1 MNHDDELFHRAVAQW
16 RERDGR
22 YIPPA
27 LMNMA
32 MARARTARG
41 RAARDFFRGLVKR
54 RRRQQRVRVVVIRP
68 HRTA

>member
-22 YIPPA
+22 YIPPD

-32 MARARTARG
+32 MARARTMRART
-41 RAARDFFRGLVKR
+41 ARDMLRSLVKLR
-54 RRRQQRVRVVVIRP
+54 RRRQRVRVVVIRP

>member
-32 MARARTARG
+32 MARARTARAH
-41 RAARDFFRGLVKR
+41 AARDMLRNLAKLR
-54 RRRQQRVRVVVIRP
+54 RRRQRVRVVVIRP